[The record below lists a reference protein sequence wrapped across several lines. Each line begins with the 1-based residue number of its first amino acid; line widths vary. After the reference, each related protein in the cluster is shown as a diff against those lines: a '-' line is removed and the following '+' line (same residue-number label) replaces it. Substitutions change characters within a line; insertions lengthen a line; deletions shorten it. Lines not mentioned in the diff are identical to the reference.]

1 MKPLKLTMQA
11 FASYGQE
18 TVIDFTQ
25 TNQNLFLIT
34 GDTGAG
40 KTTIFDAIVFAL
52 YGEASSVHNKKKG
65 QELQSQYGDYMLEPY
80 VELSFSEGYGDHRG
94 KYTVRRVPRHKRHKL
109 RGTGF
114 IAENEKVTLTMP
126 DGSDYMGKNED
137 INRKLEEILGLSK
150 TQFMQVGMIAQGEF
164 MELLRASTSDKI
176 PIFRKLFHTDLYYEL
191 ENELLNRCRAKQ
203 ADIGRIKV
211 ACQTEIAHIEVP
223 EDYEPAEDIL
233 AVIEKILNA
242 DRLYTSD
249 LEFLTERLQSMCE
262 WIADKAVENQ
272 NDLERARLE
281 RDKHRDICQAGEKLD
296 EFYQQLDRA
305 EKELESCKGE
315 KREILSLGQLI
326 SDIHA
331 SYDIKAVYDPYVDA
345 EKLVTDTEAQLKK
358 QEEIL
363 PSLQSTYRSA
373 EETEKKRELEKEEE
387 IAAYSKVQDRV
398 NKAIKLFQDI
408 GETEKE
414 ILSLRKSKSEAENL
428 EKSAKKDL
436 KELGEQEKIWRKQY
450 QDLSTIAVEE
460 EKNRAAY
467 SELEAIESDYD
478 VVEDDLEEWKKQRE
492 NSEQA
497 RKRYVRARDAY
508 NQANHHY
515 IEQQNAFYDAQAGI
529 IAREKLVP
537 GQPCPVCGSTHHP
550 DPHPLLPEHQDLT
563 REHIESLN
571 RELLI
576 LHKSMTDKN
585 EDSVTQNQIF
595 QGKEE
600 NYVNH
605 KRRLMEQLKKKG
617 FDLSGIMESGSTGQ
631 RELSGEE
638 EKTSLSEIKKLIDD
652 KRNLLAQ
659 EELRIN
665 KDKKMF
671 QTLEES
677 LYGVEEKKS
686 LLQKGMEE
694 ASRTLAESAASLAA
708 KTERY
713 RTLMDSRAYDS
724 AEEAKKSLADAK
736 ENKRAREVAY
746 EEAHEAARR
755 AKKAKD
761 TAEALIRQCLETL
774 PAYRITC
781 DERKKAYQKIL
792 EEKAPDQRRWE
803 DIISAYTREDAE
815 SFRRKIEDHNQ
826 RKTAADTQKKT
837 ALNLI
842 GNQQRPDLLQLKE
855 NMIQAEERLSDRQ
868 KKYDLIKRYHEID
881 ERVLQ
886 ELSPRM
892 EERRNIMEE
901 YNRLDSLYQRLAGK
915 VSGSRMDIETFVQ
928 RYYLERILHAAN
940 LRFQE
945 MSGGQFVLRMYELD
959 KAGEGKNHGLDLMV
973 YSTVTGRE
981 REVRTL
987 SGGES
992 FMAALSLALGMA
1004 DQIQENSAAV
1014 NLDMMFID
1022 EGFGSLDDHSR
1033 GQAIKILHNMADT
1046 SKLIGIISHVTELK
1060 QEIEDQ
1066 LIITKDKDG
1075 SHHRWVIS

>member
-1 MKPLKLTMQA
+1 MKPIKLTMQA

-52 YGEASSVHNKKKG
+52 YGEASSVQNKKKG
-65 QELQSQYGDYMLEPY
+65 QELQSQYGDYLLEPY
-80 VELSFSEGYGDHRG
+80 VELSFSEGYGNHREE
-94 KYTVRRVPRHKRHKL
+94 YTVHRVPRHKRHKL
-109 RGTGF
+109 RGIGY

-126 DGSDYMGKNED
+126 DGSDYMGKNEE
-137 INRKLEEILGLSK
+137 INRKLEEILGLTK
-150 TQFMQVGMIAQGEF
+150 NQFMQVGMIAQGEF

-176 PIFRKLFHTDLYYEL
+176 PIFRKLFHTDFYYEL
-191 ENELLNRCRAKQ
+191 ENELFNRCRAKQ

-223 EDYEPAEDIL
+223 EDYEQAADIL
-233 AVIEKILNA
+233 AVTDKILNA
-242 DRLYTSD
+242 DRLYTFD
-249 LEFLTERLQSMCE
+249 LECLMVRLQSMCE
-262 WIADKAVENQ
+262 WLAERALENQ
-272 NDLERARLE
+272 NDLDRSRLE
-281 RDKHRDICQAGEKLD
+281 RDKHRDACQAGEKLN

-305 EKELESCKGE
+305 EKELELCKGE
-315 KREILSLGQLI
+315 EKEIHSLGHLI

-331 SYDIKAVYDPYVDA
+331 SYDIKAVYDSYVDA
-345 EKLVTDTEAQLKK
+345 DQLVKDTEILLKK

-363 PSLQSTYRSA
+363 PSLQSACFSA
-373 EETEKKRELEKEEE
+373 EETENKKKQEKEEE
-387 IAAYSKVQDRV
+387 IAFYSKVQDRV
-398 NKAIKLFQDI
+398 NKAVRLFQDI
-408 GETEKE
+408 EETEKE
-414 ILSLRKSKSEAENL
+414 ILSIRKLKSEAENL
-428 EKSAKKDL
+428 EISAKKDL
-436 KELGEQEKIWRKQY
+436 ENLEEQDKIWRKQY
-450 QDLSTIAVEE
+450 QDLSGITLQEE
-460 EKNRAAY
+460 RNHAAC

-478 VVEDDLEEWKKQRE
+478 IVKDDLEKWEKQRE

-497 RKRYVRARDAY
+497 RRKYIRAREAY

-529 IAREKLVP
+529 IAREKLIP
-537 GQPCPVCGSTHHP
+537 DQPCPVCGSIHHP
-550 DPHPLLPEHQDLT
+550 NPHPLLPKHQNLT
-563 REHIESLN
+563 REYIESLN
-571 RELLI
+571 RELMVLQ
-576 LHKSMTDKN
+576 KSMTDKN
-585 EDSVTQNQIF
+585 EDSVTQNQIL

-600 NYVNH
+600 NYSDH

-617 FDLSGIMESGSTGQ
+617 FDLSDIRDAE
-631 RELSGEE
+631 RKDLSGEE
-638 EKTSLSEIKKLIDD
+638 ERIHLHEIG
-652 KRNLLAQ
+652 NLLDDRSSLLKQ

-665 KDKKMF
+665 KDKKTF
-671 QTLEES
+671 LTLEEA
-677 LYGVEEKKS
+677 LLEAEEKKTH
-686 LLQKGMEE
+686 LQKRMEE
-694 ASRTLAESAASLAA
+694 ASRALSESVASLAA
-708 KTERY
+708 VTERY
-713 RTLMDSRAYDS
+713 NTLLASREYDS
-724 AEEAKKSLADAK
+724 PEVAKKSLEDARR
-736 ENKRAREVAY
+736 NKAAREAAY
-746 EEAHEAARR
+746 EEAHEASRT
-755 AKKAKD
+755 AKSAKD
-761 TAEALIRQCLETL
+761 TAEALIRQCLDTL
-774 PAYRITC
+774 PAYRMTC
-781 DERKKAYQKIL
+781 DDRKKTYLGMMA
-792 EEKAPDQRRWE
+792 EKAFDHNGWMK
-803 DIISAYTREDAE
+803 IVSAYTREDAE
-815 SFRRKIEDHNQ
+815 SFRRKIEEHN
-826 RKTAADTQKKT
+826 RKKTAADTQKKT
-837 ALNLI
+837 ALSLI
-842 GNQQRPDLLQLKE
+842 GDQQRPDLLQLRE
-855 NMIQAEERLSDRQ
+855 NMTQAEERLSDRQ
-868 KKYDLIKRYHEID
+868 KACDVVRRYLDINQ
-881 ERVLQ
+881 RAFQ

-892 EERRNIMEE
+892 EERGKIMEE

-945 MSGGQFVLRMYELD
+945 MSGGQFILRMYELE

-973 YSTVTGRE
+973 YSTVTGTE

-1004 DQIQENSAAV
+1004 DQIQENSASV

-1066 LIITKDKDG
+1066 LVITKDKDG